1 LTAAALPLVRA
12 ALASAGAGPES
23 CAWFVPGRIE
33 VLGKHTDYAG
43 GRSLICAVEQGFV
56 AAAAARDDGVVRII
70 DVAGREQAELSLR
83 GDSRPLPSTWVRY
96 PATVVRRVARNFPSA
111 RGGADIAFL
120 SDLPPASGMSS
131 SSAFMVSVFLAL
143 AGVNGLDREEAYRR
157 EISSPEDLAGYLA
170 TIENGHS
177 FGALTGDGGVGTF
190 GGSEDHTAM
199 LCCRVGR
206 LSQYAFSPVRFE
218 GQMPCPAGRRFVV
231 AVSGVRAEKTG
242 AAKDAYNRV
251 SLAVRAIVDLWR
263 AASGREAISL
273 ADAVAR
279 AGVAEVRGAI
289 ERASVDGFTVSALL
303 DRFDQFVTEST
314 EIIPAAAEAL
324 AARDTARFG
333 ALVDRSQ
340 ALAERR
346 LGNQIP
352 ETVALARLARE
363 QGAEAASAFGAGF
376 GGSVW
381 ALVPDGRIGQFAR
394 DWEAAYR
401 RAFPRAEP
409 SFLVTGAG
417 AAASRL

>member
-1 LTAAALPLVRA
+1 
-12 ALASAGAGPES
+12 
-23 CAWFVPGRIE
+23 
-33 VLGKHTDYAG
+33 
-43 GRSLICAVEQGFV
+43 
-56 AAAAARDDGVVRII
+56 
-70 DVAGREQAELSLR
+70 
-83 GDSRPLPSTWVRY
+83 
-96 PATVVRRVARNFPSA
+96 
-111 RGGADIAFL
+111 
-120 SDLPPASGMSS
+120 
-131 SSAFMVSVFLAL
+131 
-143 AGVNGLDREEAYRR
+143 
-157 EISSPEDLAGYLA
+157 
-170 TIENGHS
+170 
-177 FGALTGDGGVGTF
+177 
-190 GGSEDHTAM
+190 
-199 LCCRVGR
+199 
-206 LSQYAFSPVRFE
+206 
-218 GQMPCPAGRRFVV
+218 MPCPAGRRFVV